1 MAYAK
6 TDYPYS
12 HSVIQGY
19 NPEKAKPFTPRRWQI
34 KFHEDV
40 LARFSVQDPKGHNYL
55 CEAFPGGGKTSASLL
70 VAKSMLDAGAIGQVV
85 VVSPSAYLVQQWQ
98 DAAWEFGISLGT
110 FATEPR
116 TGRFRL
122 SSDVCGIVATYAA
135 LMTNWHI
142 FSDLGKSARTLV
154 ILDEIHHCGEEKEW
168 GSSAIQA
175 FWDGDS
181 FQNFYRLSITG
192 TPMRTDNDKIPFV
205 LYDEEYVV
213 KDDGTMAVQLKSH
226 SDFTYSYY
234 DALMDGVVREINFRM
249 FDTDLTWQSN
259 APGHKGQTVCAKLTD
274 SIDDVLDAE
283 RYRTAISIGSE
294 FTWKM
299 FTEAHT
305 RLMSVRK
312 SELHATAGGLVL
324 VEDTDAAEIA
334 ADILKEITGKRP
346 VVVHSNIPDAQ
357 QIIKKFKNSGVEWIV
372 AVRMISEGVDIPRLR
387 VGVFLPS
394 VRTRL
399 FFIQTIARIIR
410 WMNGLPTHDN
420 DKMPIG
426 QFAYAFIPADPRT
439 ASYARELQ
447 KDLAHAIQERERRLA
462 NRDGDETKSE
472 KPNSSYEW
480 IDATAGIDVGEGHHQ
495 AWGYA
500 EAHPEEYD
508 ELDKFKNNFG
518 ILRHATRGGIKGIL
532 DAARTSGSKWGN
544 TDPGAE
550 SYYEQERD
558 RVEAS
563 RKMIGEQANSWVE
576 DTTPPAQRRKNMKGY
591 IQKQINRIAAKLVN
605 KRLLGDRYKQSLRSK
620 GVNIDSSTEVRV
632 PQILM
637 GEISRSLYYVLSTLQ
652 GAKADKLTLEQIEA
666 RQKILASWER
676 EIDAGR
682 NPQIEIVCR

>member
-1 MAYAK
+1 MASALV
-6 TDYPYS
+6 S
-12 HSVIQGY
+12 AIQGY
-19 NPEKAKPFTPRRWQI
+19 NPEKAKPFNPRRWQV

-55 CEAFPGGGKTSASLL
+55 CEAFPGGGKTSAALM
-70 VAKSMLDAGAIGQVV
+70 VAKSMLDASAISQIV

-122 SSDVCGIVATYAA
+122 NTDVCGLVVTYAA

-142 FSDLGKSARTLV
+142 FSDLGRGAKTLV

-168 GSSAIQA
+168 GSSTIQS
-175 FWDGDS
+175 FWDGDG
-181 FQNFYRLSITG
+181 FKNFYRLSITG

-205 LYDEEYVV
+205 IYDEEYVT
-213 KDDGTMAVQLKSH
+213 KDDGTMAVQLRSH

-249 FDTDLTWQSN
+249 FDSELTWQSN
-259 APGHKGQTVCAKLTD
+259 ALGHKGQTICAKLTD

-283 RYRTAISIGSE
+283 RYRTAISVGSE
-294 FTWKM
+294 FTWKI

-305 RLMSVRK
+305 KLMAVRK
-312 SELHATAGGLVL
+312 SELHNTAGGLVL

-334 ADILKEITGKRP
+334 ANILKEITGKRP
-346 VVVHSNIPDAQ
+346 IVVHSNIPDAQ
-357 QIIKKFKNSGVEWIV
+357 GIIKKFKNSTDEWIV

-410 WMNGLPTHDN
+410 WMNGLPTHDS
-420 DKMPIG
+420 DMMPIG

-439 ASYARELQ
+439 ASYARELR
-447 KDLAHAIQERERRLA
+447 KEVIHAVQERERRLS
-462 NRDGDETKSE
+462 NVTDSGTKNE
-472 KPNSSYEW
+472 KPVSNYEW
-480 IDATAGIDVGEGHHQ
+480 KDASTGVDVGDGHHQ

-500 EAHPEEYD
+500 EALPEEYD
-508 ELDKFKNNFG
+508 ELDKFKGNFG

-532 DAARTSGSKWGN
+532 DAARASSGPWGN
-544 TDPGAE
+544 SDPSQE
-550 SYYEQERD
+550 NYYKQERD
-558 RVEAS
+558 RLDAS
-563 RKMIGEQANSWVE
+563 RKMIGEQADLLIE
-576 DTTPPAQRRKNMKGY
+576 DPLPPAQRRKNMKAY
-591 IQKQINRIAAKLVN
+591 IQKQINRIAAKLVT
-605 KRLLGDRYKQSLRSK
+605 KRLLGDRYKQILRGK
-620 GVNIDSSTEVRV
+620 GVSIDFGSEGHV
-632 PQILM
+632 PQLLM
-637 GEISRSLYYVLSTLQ
+637 GEISKSLYYVLSSAQ

-666 RQKILASWER
+666 RQKIIATWER
-676 EIDAGR
+676 DIDAGR
-682 NPQIEIVCR
+682 NPQIDLVCR